1 MATTTPNYG
10 WTVPT
15 STDLVKD
22 GATAIETLGDAIDAS
37 LVDLRGGTTG
47 QVLKKASATQ
57 MDFEW
62 GAASSGLTLI
72 NTTSFSAV
80 SSIALPDNTFSSTYT
95 NYRIVFNHVGT
106 TDNNFRMRMRASGTD
121 NTGTAYYWVLTGQRD
136 TGGNYQY
143 NGTGETSAFIQN
155 LSSQKRQ
162 HLAFDIFRPFEAEE
176 TSMSGKCI
184 SSDSTSALFL
194 NTTMFHAVN
203 TSYDSA
209 NFFPASGTITGTV
222 SVYGYAK

>member
-1 MATTTPNYG
+1 MPTTTNNG
-10 WTVPT
+10 WTIPAD
-15 STDLVKD
+15 TDLVKN
-22 GATAIETLGDAIDAS
+22 GALAIRTLGNAIDTTLGVYSAS
-37 LVDLRGGTTG
+37 TAGLVKISTT
-47 QVLKKASATQ
+47 T
-57 MDFEW
+57 
-62 GAASSGLTLI
+62 
-72 NTTSFSAV
+72 FSAV
-80 SSIALPDNTFSSTYT
+80 SSIALPNNTFSSTYT

-121 NTGTAYYWVLTGQRD
+121 NTSSAYYWVLTGQRD

-155 LSSQKRQ
+155 ISTQKRQ
-162 HLAFDIFRPFEAEE
+162 HLIFDICRPFEAEE
-176 TSMSGKCI
+176 TSMTGKCI

-209 NFFPASGTITGTV
+209 NFYPASGTITGTV
-222 SVYGYAK
+222 TVYGYAK

>member
-10 WTVPT
+10 WAVPT

-62 GAASSGLTLI
+62 GSAGGLILI
-72 NTTSFSAV
+72 NTTSMSAV
-80 SSIALPDNTFSSTYT
+80 ASQSFNDVFSTTYD
-95 NYRIVFNHVGT
+95 NYRILLNVTATGAADLSLRMRVSGADDTSANYQRQKLEVDSTTVSGSKSTGQTSSRFVEINTSDANSLTVIEVMSPFLARPTMYLSSNSQRSGT
-106 TDNNFRMRMRASGTD
+106 THFMSFLSGAH
-121 NTGTAYYWVLTGQRD
+121 NVSSSYTGFT
-136 TGGNYQY
+136 
-143 NGTGETSAFIQN
+143 I
-155 LSSQKRQ
+155 
-162 HLAFDIFRPFEAEE
+162 IP
-176 TSMSGKCI
+176 
-184 SSDSTSALFL
+184 
-194 NTTMFHAVN
+194 N
-203 TSYDSA
+203 TS
-209 NFFPASGTITGTV
+209 TVTGTV